1 MPSSKCPP
9 FDGILVP
16 VLFLISIKDVYKSYE
31 LDSGH
36 TMQSDD
42 GIWMQACFPLRCFQ
56 QEEQSFYSAQLG
68 SVLVSCI
75 KDFRIGKHAMKLSK
89 PRCFITFF
97 LIEIQVV
104 NCKHLRTHY
113 TCAIW
118 PYQHNKPGVLCWQLS
133 YFQDKLWF
141 SGQPDADMDPCLNAL
156 A

>member
-1 MPSSKCPP
+1 MPSLWWRSSTSA
-9 FDGILVP
+9 V
-16 VLFLISIKDVYKSYE
+16 LISIKDVYKSYE
-31 LDSGH
+31 LYSGH

-42 GIWMQACFPLRCFQ
+42 GIWMRACFPLRFSQ
-56 QEEQSFYSAQLG
+56 QEEQSFYSARLG

-75 KDFRIGKHAMKLSK
+75 KDFRIFKQAMKPSK
-89 PRCFITFF
+89 LRCFIAFF
-97 LIEIQVV
+97 LIENQIV
-104 NCKHLRTHY
+104 NCEHLRTHS

-118 PYQHNKPGVLCWQLS
+118 PYQPNKAGVLCWQYVVNMT